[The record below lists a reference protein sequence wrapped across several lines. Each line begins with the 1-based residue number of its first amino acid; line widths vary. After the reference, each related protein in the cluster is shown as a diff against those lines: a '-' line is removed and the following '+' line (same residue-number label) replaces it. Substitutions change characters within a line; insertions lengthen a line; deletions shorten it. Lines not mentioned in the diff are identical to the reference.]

1 MYFLIYR
8 NSGLLLSNVILNTF
22 LNLVFMNFEVLENK
36 VNTNE
41 LILKHSNKFASVELY
56 DLRCN

>member
-8 NSGLLLSNVILNTF
+8 NSGLLFFNVILNIF
-22 LNLVFMNFEVLENK
+22 FNLVFMNFEVLENK
-36 VNTNE
+36 VNINE
-41 LILKHSNKFASVELY
+41 LILKYSNKFVLVELY